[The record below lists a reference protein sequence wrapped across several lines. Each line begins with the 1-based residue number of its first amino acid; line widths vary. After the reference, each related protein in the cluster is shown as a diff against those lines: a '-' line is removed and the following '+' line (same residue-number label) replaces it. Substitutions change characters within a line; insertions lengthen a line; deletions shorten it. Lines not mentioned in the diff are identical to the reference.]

1 MYEPYVAALAHYL
14 AVPLP
19 PWVREVE
26 RPDNW
31 QTSAWDR
38 VVRLPARGTA
48 AGSEEEHF

>member
-1 MYEPYVAALAHYL
+1 MYEPYIEALAQHL

-19 PWVREVE
+19 PWVREAE

-38 VVRLPARGTA
+38 VVRLPARGRGA
-48 AGSEEEHF
+48 EEDDHF